1 MSLVN
6 KTWNIEAKPI
16 LYSRWTYDDTRHP
29 VMRVWKFLRTISE
42 NPKLSGLVKAVDIRQ
57 YQPDDRQA
65 TQSSCQIIPGKD
77 RTWVVGMLRLTGLQN
92 MESNIEMGLSMNTC
106 RDLFALVLASL
117 PNLETMSLVIGE
129 VDGCLARVL
138 NSAVL
143 EDIDQPKSLQK
154 LKEANLRTPQQ

>member
-1 MSLVN
+1 
-6 KTWNIEAKPI
+6 
-16 LYSRWTYDDTRHP
+16 
-29 VMRVWKFLRTISE
+29 
-42 NPKLSGLVKAVDIRQ
+42 
-57 YQPDDRQA
+57 
-65 TQSSCQIIPGKD
+65 
-77 RTWVVGMLRLTGLQN
+77 